1 MIFLE
6 DIEDIRRAMEL
17 SDDDRQVKKDDLVY
31 SDDRMV
37 LRFGVEGE

>member
-1 MIFLE
+1 MIFPE